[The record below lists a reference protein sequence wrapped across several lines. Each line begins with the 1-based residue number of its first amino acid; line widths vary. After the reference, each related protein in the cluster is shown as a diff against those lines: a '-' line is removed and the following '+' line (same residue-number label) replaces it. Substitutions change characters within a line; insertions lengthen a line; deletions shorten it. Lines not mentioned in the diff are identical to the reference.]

1 MRNEFLMLIEILL
14 TFGAVL
20 FAYKKFGKMG
30 LFIWIPISTILANIQ
45 VLLNVQIFGLVG
57 TLGNVIY
64 SSSFLA
70 TDILSENHS
79 KEDAKKAVAI
89 GFFSLI
95 ATTIL
100 MNFALQ
106 YQVLEDSMSKEM
118 YNNVAN
124 IFKMMPRLAIASLV
138 AFFVSQNH
146 DVWAFEFWKSR
157 FTGHKYLW
165 IRNNASTIVSQL
177 LDTGIFTL
185 IAFWG
190 NMPVNVM
197 WQIFITTVLLKTL
210 ISLSDTPFV
219 YWAVK
224 IHKGN
229 KQKNTDIIPESI

>member
-1 MRNEFLMLIEILL
+1 MKNELLLIIEVFL

-20 FAYKKFGKMG
+20 YAYKRFGKMG

-45 VLLNVQIFGLVG
+45 VLLNVEMFGLVG

-70 TDILSENHS
+70 TDILAENHG
-79 KEDAKKAVAI
+79 KEEAKKAVAI

-95 ATTIL
+95 VTTIF

-106 YQVLEDSMSKEM
+106 YTVLPDKDSQVMF
-118 YNNVAN
+118 NNVAG
-124 IFKMMPRLAIASLV
+124 IFKMMPRLAIASLI
-138 AFFVSQNH
+138 AFLVSQNH
-146 DVWAFEFWKSR
+146 DIWAFEFWKSK
-157 FTGHKYLW
+157 FSEQKHLW
-165 IRNNASTIVSQL
+165 IRNNASTVISQL

-190 NMPVNVM
+190 TMTLPVM
-197 WQIFITTVLLKTL
+197 WQIFITTVILKTI

-219 YWAVK
+219 YLAVK
-224 IHKGN
+224 I
-229 KQKNTDIIPESI
+229 KNGKTIPLSNSVS